1 MENLAYFDPL
11 LFKCPKGAITKGETV
26 EFKIE
31 VNLDCV
37 CNEAYLMLREDKCEE
52 YSYIPMQRKE
62 NFFYASVQFNNHGHF
77 WYNFKLN
84 YNDFSK
90 YLSKTY
96 NSFSEVLNQ
105 KGEDFLQLVS
115 ENKYEC
121 TNSLQGGII
130 YQIFVDRFCKKGN
143 VQTREPLILREDWGG
158 SIKKNTEN
166 PLIINQEVFGGN
178 FEGVKSK
185 LNFLKELGVTT
196 IYFNPI
202 SMANSNHKYDTAD
215 YMHVDPMYGTDQ
227 DFEELVK
234 EAKQKGIKI
243 VLDGV
248 YNHTGSDS
256 VYFNK
261 NKTFPTLGAYNSK
274 DSIYYDWY
282 SFDEYPDRYSS
293 WWGID
298 TLPSIKDDCKAF
310 QNFIAGD
317 NGVIEKYMKMGVSGF
332 RLDVVDEINDE
343 FTKQI
348 SNKVKSFDKNAPV
361 IGEVWEDA
369 STKISYSNRRK
380 YFTENEL
387 NSVMNYPVKESI
399 ISYLKTREP
408 YDLNST
414 LRMLLNNYPKIVL
427 DNLMNFLTTHDTR
440 RIYSEIRA
448 MTNDNLELAKIY
460 LKIATII
467 MFTLPGV
474 PSIFY
479 GDEYG
484 MENNDGSSRGCYD
497 WENYNNE
504 IFNWFKQLTK
514 IRQLPV
520 FKDGELNILLAKNGK
535 FIFERYSK
543 NEHIVVLTNLK
554 ESEIDINL
562 EGSFISL
569 KTGQKIKSFVLKQNE
584 IEILY
589 EKR

>member
-1 MENLAYFDPL
+1 MESLAYFDPL
-11 LFKCPKGAITKGETV
+11 LFKCPKGAITKGTEV
-26 EFKIE
+26 QFKIE

-37 CNEAYLMLREDKCEE
+37 CNEAYLMLREDSSSD
-52 YSYIPMQRKE
+52 YSYIPMVREE
-62 NFFYASVQFNNHGHF
+62 NFFYVTVPFKTHGHY

-96 NSFSEVLNQ
+96 NTFSEISDQ
-105 KGEDFLQLVS
+105 KGEDFLQLVT
-115 ENKYEC
+115 EKEYEC

-130 YQIFVDRFCKKGN
+130 YQIMVDRFCKVGE
-143 VQTREPLILREDWGG
+143 VQTREPLILRDDWGG
-158 SIKKNTEN
+158 AIKKNTEN
-166 PLIINQEVFGGN
+166 PLIINLEVFGGN
-178 FEGVKSK
+178 FAGVESK
-185 LNFLKELGVTT
+185 LSFLKELGVTT

-215 YMHVDPMYGTDQ
+215 YNHVDPMYGSDQ
-227 DFEELVK
+227 DFANLVK
-234 EAKQKGIKI
+234 KAKEKGIKI

-261 NKTFPTLGAYNSK
+261 NKRFPTLGAYNSK
-274 DSIYYDWY
+274 ESRYYDWY
-282 SFDEYPDRYSS
+282 DFADYPNSYGS

-298 TLPSIKDDCKAF
+298 TLPHIKHNSQEF
-310 QNFIAGD
+310 QDFIAGEG
-317 NGVIEKYMKMGVSGF
+317 GVIEKYMKMGVAGF
-332 RLDVVDEINDE
+332 RLDVVDEITDE
-343 FTKQI
+343 FTKKI
-348 SNKVKSFDKNAPV
+348 SERVRSFGKDAPV

-369 STKISYSNRRK
+369 STKTSYSARRK

-399 ISYLKTREP
+399 INYLRSKEP
-408 YDLNST
+408 YDLHST
-414 LRMLLNNYPKIVL
+414 LRMLLNSYPKVVL
-427 DNLMNFLTTHDTR
+427 DNLMNFLTTHDTG
-440 RIYSEIRA
+440 RIFSEIKA
-448 MTNDNLELAKIY
+448 IANGDNELALTY

-497 WENYNNE
+497 WKNYNND
-504 IFNWFKQLTK
+504 IFKWYKKLTK
-514 IRQLPV
+514 IRKLPV
-520 FKDGELNILLAKNGK
+520 FKDGELNILFAKNGK

-543 NEHIVVLTNLK
+543 TEHIIVLTNLK
-554 ESEIDINL
+554 ESELDINL
-562 EGSFISL
+562 NSSFLSL
-569 KTGQKIKSFVLKQNE
+569 LTDKKVESFKLRQNE